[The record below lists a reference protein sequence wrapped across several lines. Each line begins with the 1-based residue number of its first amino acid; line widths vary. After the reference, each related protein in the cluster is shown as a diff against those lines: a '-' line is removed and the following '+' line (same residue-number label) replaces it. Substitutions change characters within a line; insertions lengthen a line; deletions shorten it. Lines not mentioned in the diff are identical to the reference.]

1 MIPDQA
7 GIRRS
12 AQGHAILDGIIK
24 QNKKATRI
32 PLVSFGKHIEGRIT
46 TTGTAR
52 EVTNSLI
59 IYTKTGCPYC
69 EGAKRHFTAQGIQF
83 EEVNLS
89 VHRERIQEIKQLTNN
104 TMVPVI
110 VDNGQVTVGF
120 NGGG

>member
-1 MIPDQA
+1 
-7 GIRRS
+7 
-12 AQGHAILDGIIK
+12 
-24 QNKKATRI
+24 
-32 PLVSFGKHIEGRIT
+32 
-46 TTGTAR
+46 
-52 EVTNSLI
+52 LI

-69 EGAKRHFTAQGIQF
+69 EGAKRHFTAQEIQF